1 MNPEVL
7 NSWKEIAA
15 YLGRG
20 VRTVQRWEQELGLPV
35 RRPRGKERS
44 AVIALKPDLDAW
56 LHNTPQHALR
66 AEGHRDPESQTE
78 LHTHRE
84 LLLERTHLLLEQSVR
99 VTKAVSST
107 LAITAKLRQ
116 QQAEWRRERSDST
129 RRITILTQKAKE
141 LTCEIHAGGG
151 RNSRNPQTPPV
162 NSKQASGAS

>member
-7 NSWKEIAA
+7 NSWKEIAS

-84 LLLERTHLLLEQSVR
+84 LLERTHLLLEQSVR
-99 VTKAVSST
+99 VKEAVSST

-116 QQAEWRRERSDST
+116 QQAEWRRERSDRT
-129 RRITILTQKAKE
+129 RRITILMQKAKE
-141 LTCEIHAGGG
+141 LTCEIYAGGEELTK
-151 RNSRNPQTPPV
+151 P
-162 NSKQASGAS
+162 ASPARK